1 MLLSMTGFG
10 RAEGTIGGRPATAE
24 IKSLNGK
31 GFDLNTRLPSLL
43 RAHELDVRGVLS
55 GILQRG
61 TADVAV
67 TLGGEGGSA
76 SRTMSINTALAAT
89 YYADL
94 QRLAGSLGIPVGD
107 DALAILLKMP
117 EVLSTESEMLPE
129 GAWEDFRT
137 IITTAAD
144 ALTQHRR
151 TEGAALER
159 DLRARIAA
167 ILAALESILPLEAP
181 RNERIRERITAKLAE
196 HVPADAIDGNR
207 LEQEMIYYLERS
219 DFSEEKT
226 RLAQHCEY
234 FLALLDEEG
243 ESGKGKRLNFVLQEV
258 GREVN
263 TLGSKAS
270 DADIQRIVV
279 GMKDELEKMKE
290 QVLNVL

>member
-31 GFDLNTRLPSLL
+31 GFELNTRLPSLL
-43 RAHELDVRGVLS
+43 RGHELDVRSILTS
-55 GILQRG
+55 ALQRG

-67 TLGGEGGSA
+67 TLGGEGGNA
-76 SRTMSINTALAAT
+76 SRTVSINTALAAT

-94 QRLAGSLGIPVGD
+94 QRLSATLGIAIGD
-107 DALAILLKMP
+107 DVLALLVKMP
-117 EVLSTESEMLPE
+117 EVLSTESEALPE
-129 GAWEDFRT
+129 DAWEDFRVLLT
-137 IITTAAD
+137 SAAE
-144 ALTQHRR
+144 ALTTHRR

-167 ILAALESILPLEAP
+167 VLQALESILPLEGP
-181 RNERIRERITAKLAE
+181 RNERIRERIAAKLAE
-196 HVPADAIDGNR
+196 HVPAEAIDANR

-234 FLALLDEEG
+234 FLALLDEAG

-258 GREVN
+258 GREIN

>member
-1 MLLSMTGFG
+1 
-10 RAEGTIGGRPATAE
+10 
-24 IKSLNGK
+24 
-31 GFDLNTRLPSLL
+31 
-43 RAHELDVRGVLS
+43 
-55 GILQRG
+55 
-61 TADVAV
+61 
-67 TLGGEGGSA
+67 
-76 SRTMSINTALAAT
+76 
-89 YYADL
+89 
-94 QRLAGSLGIPVGD
+94 
-107 DALAILLKMP
+107 MP
-117 EVLSTESEMLPE
+117 EVLSTESDALPE
-129 GAWEDFRT
+129 GAWEDFRNML
-137 IITTAAD
+137 TTAAE

-159 DLRARIAA
+159 DLRARVAS
-167 ILAALESILPLEAP
+167 ILDALKSILPLEGA
-181 RNERIRERITAKLAE
+181 RSERIRERITANLRE

-234 FLALLDEEG
+234 FLSLLDEEG
-243 ESGKGKRLNFVLQEV
+243 ETGKGKRLNFVLQEV
-258 GREVN
+258 GREIN